1 MRRSERERSPVSVF
15 SQEGCFAEVLASS
28 LPLGTLDAHTEGG
41 LLWRD
46 QREAE
51 RVRERQSWREPER
64 KKKVVRRERYR
75 GLKKQRE
82 SESDRE
88 KKGEQDER
96 SSPWFVS
103 GQQLPELVCSRL
115 KRSTSAPEAETGK
128 QDQRVARA
136 TCMTH
141 IVLKP
146 HG

>member
-1 MRRSERERSPVSVF
+1 MERTLQRGKKSKKRER
-15 SQEGCFAEVLASS
+15 
-28 LPLGTLDAHTEGG
+28 D
-41 LLWRD
+41 
-46 QREAE
+46 RED
-51 RVRERQSWREPER
+51 S
-64 KKKVVRRERYR
+64 
-75 GLKKQRE
+75 KKQRE
-82 SESDRE
+82 SESDR
-88 KKGEQDER
+88 KKRGERDER

-103 GQQLPELVCSRL
+103 GLQQLPELVCSRL

>member
-1 MRRSERERSPVSVF
+1 MR
-15 SQEGCFAEVLASS
+15 Q
-28 LPLGTLDAHTEGG
+28 
-41 LLWRD
+41 RD
-46 QREAE
+46 GKNLSKEKKKK
-51 RVRERQSWREPER
+51 R
-64 KKKVVRRERYR
+64 KKKDKKREKK
-75 GLKKQRE
+75 GLKIE
-82 SESDRE
+82 SESDRKK
-88 KKGEQDER
+88 KKGERDER

-103 GQQLPELVCSRL
+103 GLQELPELVCSRL